1 MRIKCLFC
9 KYRAVCI
16 PEQEDG
22 LTKYSRLKKSYNLLV
37 HDYTELATKY
47 INLRANL
54 ENYIQ
59 ENESRK

>member
-1 MRIKCLFC
+1 MFKCLFC
-9 KYRAVCI
+9 KYRAVCL

-59 ENESRK
+59 ENETHK

>member
-1 MRIKCLFC
+1 MLKCLFC

-22 LTKYSRLKKSYNLLV
+22 LTKYSRLKRKHKQLLNKYSSV
-37 HDYTELATKY
+37 VNAYLDLRTK
-47 INLRANL
+47 L